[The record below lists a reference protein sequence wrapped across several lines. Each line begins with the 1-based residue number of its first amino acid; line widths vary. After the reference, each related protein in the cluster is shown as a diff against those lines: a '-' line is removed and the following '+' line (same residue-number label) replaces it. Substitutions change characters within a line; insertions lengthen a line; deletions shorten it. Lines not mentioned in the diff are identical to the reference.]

1 LLLVLDLADLK
12 AVKAAA
18 EEFLRY
24 VVLPLKTDSKLTPS
38 HSKESELHVL
48 FNNG

>member
-1 LLLVLDLADLK
+1 MTGKDAFFLKLDLADLK

-24 VVLPLKTDSKLTPS
+24 GTTF
-38 HSKESELHVL
+38 HL
-48 FNNG
+48 FIDLSYSFT